1 MCSIPHGFSAASWR
15 SDGTKPI
22 SILPPTSP
30 PSPHPPTP
38 AISCATCA
46 SLCARRDLI
55 CYRNAVSIIVV
66 IVPTLPVVS
75 PSGVLLYFNDPS
87 SRSFLPAN
95 VKYFFFFFQESI
107 RPRILGCGFL
117 SARVSMA
124 SRLSKRECATV
135 PRVIDDAMGVSSE
148 D

>member
-1 MCSIPHGFSAASWR
+1 MDEHQTCAR
-15 SDGTKPI
+15 SPTVFPRQVGVAMARNRYLSYP
-22 SILPPTSP
+22 LPPPRP
-30 PSPHPPTP
+30 PTPPTP

-95 VKYFFFFFQESI
+95 VKYFFFFS
-107 RPRILGCGFL
+107 G
-117 SARVSMA
+117 
-124 SRLSKRECATV
+124 KY
-135 PRVIDDAMGVSSE
+135 SSE
-148 D
+148 NTGMRISLCSSIDGIATLETRMCDCSSRHR